1 MSNDQSIHIFF
12 ICPAR
17 VSLSPKWYCMET
29 LNVIIIDDERRV
41 RNALRQTLEECGG
54 VNVIAEADTIES
66 ARQTLAAHP
75 EADGIFLDIQLPGG
89 TGFDLVQDITD
100 MKKVVFVTAYDQ
112 YAIRAFEVNALDY
125 IMKPA
130 TPERLE
136 QSLRRLRLHRKNQS
150 QSTPTLGTSPTP
162 QTENTSLQK
171 TLALSDQLLLKF
183 GTKSRFIP
191 LENLVF
197 VRSADNYTELHVED
211 GSIALMRKTLE
222 EWAESLPP
230 EIFLR
235 LHRSTLVNKHFV
247 EELVLESAGK
257 YCIRLTG
264 IDELFP
270 ISRSYAS
277 AVREALQ

>member
-1 MSNDQSIHIFF
+1 
-12 ICPAR
+12 
-17 VSLSPKWYCMET
+17 MEA
-29 LNVIIIDDERRV
+29 LKVIIIDDERRV
-41 RNALRQTLEECGG
+41 RNALRQALEECGG
-54 VNVIAEADTIES
+54 VSVIAEADTIES

-75 EADGIFLDIQLPGG
+75 SADGIFLDIQLPGG
-89 TGFDLVQDITD
+89 TGFDLVPDVPD

-136 QSLRRLRLHRKNQS
+136 QSLRRLRLHKEELA
-150 QSTPTLGTSPTP
+150 QSTNVSAAPSSAPPAAT
-162 QTENTSLQK
+162 K

-183 GTKSRFIP
+183 GTKSRFVP
-191 LENLVF
+191 LNNLVF

-211 GSIALMRKTLE
+211 GSTALMRKTLE
-222 EWAESLPP
+222 EWAESLPQ

-247 EELVLESAGK
+247 EELVMESAGK
-257 YCIRLTG
+257 YCIRLSG
-264 IDELFP
+264 IGELFP

>member
-1 MSNDQSIHIFF
+1 
-12 ICPAR
+12 
-17 VSLSPKWYCMET
+17 MET
-29 LNVIIIDDERRV
+29 LNVILIDDERRV

-54 VNVIAEADTIES
+54 VNVLAEADTIES

-89 TGFDLVQDITD
+89 TGFDLVPDIPD

-136 QSLRRLRLHRKNQS
+136 QSLHRLRLHRKNQS
-150 QSTPTLGTSPTP
+150 QSQGTPTLGASSTP
-162 QTENTSLQK
+162 PAENTLAQK

-191 LENLVF
+191 LDDLVF

-247 EELVLESAGK
+247 EEIFLESAGK

-264 IDELFP
+264 VDELFP